1 MDHLIQKCL
10 SRPQCHLLHSAKYNP
25 HFLPCSGHSLL
36 CQRGEMPIKLLTA
49 EDYIAMATCLHAS
62 LTAFTSSDISQI
74 TIPPLLSSLLC
85 QRRNGNKKPL
95 TLGKTFPG
103 IRVFM
108 IRGKRGSTYPLWRPS
123 KSARGL

>member
-49 EDYIAMATCLHAS
+49 EDSVSMATCLHAS

-74 TIPPLLSSLLC
+74 TIPPLLARYC
-85 QRRNGNKKPL
+85 
-95 TLGKTFPG
+95 
-103 IRVFM
+103 V
-108 IRGKRGSTYPLWRPS
+108 RGEMVTKNH
-123 KSARGL
+123 